1 MSLDATN
8 VRVAVTG
15 AVYSASKTAAA
26 PTTATSALGVD
37 YKDLGYVSDG
47 GVTETRDRSTNQIRA
62 WQNSALVRE
71 PVTESS
77 IRYSFTLIET
87 KAETIEQ
94 YYGTAVAADGSVKI
108 DPGKTGGRRRYVLD
122 VIDGDEVIR
131 VFIPDGEVTEVGDQ
145 VYVNGDPIGYE
156 ITVTGYAVNDEDE
169 SYSAIKWYSSLDTT
183 GA

>member
-15 AVYSASKTAAA
+15 AVYSAAPTATA

-94 YYGTAVAADGSVKI
+94 YYGTAVAADGSIKI

-131 VFIPDGEVTEVGDQ
+131 VYIPDGEVTEVGDQ

-156 ITVTGYAVNDEDE
+156 ITVTGYAVNDDDE